1 MFRRTNLNFI
11 FLYTIA
17 YISEVAILKNAE
29 QLNVMFKV
37 TKIGYLTISRANQ
50 IIGSIIFGTF
60 KKFDTPC
67 DMEHTSKSHATF
79 CSDRCV

>member
-1 MFRRTNLNFI
+1 MFRRTNLHFI
-11 FLYTIA
+11 FIYTIA
-17 YISEVAILKNAE
+17 YISEVAK
-29 QLNVMFKV
+29 LNFMFEV
-37 TKIGYLTISRANQ
+37 TKIGYPIISRANQ

>member
-1 MFRRTNLNFI
+1 MFRRPNLNFI
-11 FLYTIA
+11 FIYTIA
-17 YISEVAILKNAE
+17 YISEVAICE
-29 QLNVMFKV
+29 LNFMFKV
-37 TKIGYLTISRANQ
+37 TKIGYPIISRANQ

>member
-17 YISEVAILKNAE
+17 YISEVERNF
-29 QLNVMFKV
+29 MFKA

-67 DMEHTSKSHATF
+67 DMEHTSKSHAIF